1 MDDLT
6 FEDFKNIGS
15 MFLIYNN
22 FGLYIENYDTL
33 NTLVFSWDISGCIV
47 RYFPNLI
54 INKNNIE
61 TSSEIIKCITSKSV
75 FIQCVN
81 DFMKRYKK
89 LKIELKKKSLEKDFE
104 V

>member
-6 FEDFKNIGS
+6 FADFKNIGS
-15 MFLIYNN
+15 MFLIYHK
-22 FGLYIENYDTL
+22 FGLYVERYDTL
-33 NTLVFSWDISGCIV
+33 DTLVFIWDITIGKV
-47 RYFPNLI
+47 KYFPNLI
-54 INKNNIE
+54 IHENSIV
-61 TSSEIIKCITSKSV
+61 TTSEIIKQITLKPV

-81 DFMKRYKK
+81 DFMNRYKK

>member
-1 MDDLT
+1 MEKLT
-6 FEDFKNIGS
+6 FEDYKNIGS
-15 MFLIYNN
+15 MFLVYHN
-22 FGLYIENYDTL
+22 FGLFIESYDAL
-33 NTLVFSWDISGCIV
+33 DTLVFCWDKTQGVV

-54 INKNNIE
+54 IHNNSIE
-61 TSSEIIKCITSKSV
+61 TTSEIIKIITLKPI

-89 LKIELKKKSLEKDFE
+89 LKIELKKNSLEKDFE

>member
-33 NTLVFSWDISGCIV
+33 NTLVFNWDMNIGKV
-47 RYFPNLI
+47 KYFPNLI
-54 INKNNIE
+54 IHKNNIE
-61 TSSEIIKCITSKSV
+61 TSPEIIKCITSKPV

-89 LKIELKKKSLEKDFE
+89 LKIEMKKKSLEKDFE

>member
-1 MDDLT
+1 MDELT

-33 NTLVFSWDISGCIV
+33 DTLVFNWDMNTGKV
-47 RYFPNLI
+47 KYFSNLI
-54 INKNNIE
+54 IYKNNIE
-61 TSSEIIKCITSKSV
+61 TTAGNIECITSKSV

-89 LKIELKKKSLEKDFE
+89 LKIELKKKSLEKDFK